1 MAALTDWIAA
11 ARPKTLGA
19 AVAPVAVGTV
29 LGWRLSGQ
37 FSPTLLACT
46 LGSCLCL
53 QIATNL
59 FNDALDA
66 LQGKDT
72 PDRIGPRR
80 ITAAGATSAGT
91 TMKAGVIVL
100 LLAILLSLP
109 LIKARGLPIIWIGLP
124 SLYFCYGYTGGPFPL
139 AYRGLGEG
147 FVILFFGLVAV
158 TGSAFVQ
165 TGDWYWDALVAGL
178 QIGLL
183 STALIAINNYR
194 DLAEDRLTGKN
205 TLAVRWGP
213 PFARCEI
220 VALLILPHAIG
231 LHWWRQG
238 LDRAFTL
245 PALLLP
251 VSLWLAW
258 SVYRTPPGRIFNR
271 YLALSGLHLLLF
283 ALLFCL
289 GLATSP
295 L

>member
-1 MAALTDWIAA
+1 VL
-11 ARPKTLGA
+11 LG
-19 AVAPVAVGTV
+19 
-29 LGWRLSGQ
+29 
-37 FSPTLLACT
+37 CT

-53 QIATNL
+53 QIATNF

-72 PDRIGPRR
+72 ADRLGPRR
-80 ITAAGATSAGT
+80 ITAAGASSASST
-91 TMKAGVIVL
+91 LKAGSLMLV
-100 LLAILLSLP
+100 LAIALSLP
-109 LIKARGLPIIWIGLP
+109 LIQARGWPIVWIGLP
-124 SLYFCYGYTGGPFPL
+124 SLYFCYGYTGGPYPL

-165 TGDWYWDALVAGL
+165 SGNWYWDAMVAGL

-183 STALIAINNYR
+183 STALIAINNLR
-194 DLAEDRLTGKN
+194 DRAEDRVTGKN
-205 TLAVRWGP
+205 TLAVRLGER
-213 PFARCEI
+213 FARWEI
-220 VALLILPHAIG
+220 VALLMLPHGIG
-231 LHWWRQG
+231 LHWWQQQI
-238 LDRAFTL
+238 DRAFTL

-258 SVYRTPPGRIFNR
+258 SIYRTPPGRIYNR

-289 GLATSP
+289 GLASSP
-295 L
+295 P